1 MTKLSCG
8 PLWKEN
14 NKWENVGYVLYSFHD
29 WPHALYVV
37 SGVAGVS
44 RGAKQSPPL
53 GSGAAPRT
61 KFVFCANPLIG
72 GSAHGFVHGFA
83 HGFGVRWFS
92 APGI

>member
-29 WPHALYVV
+29 YWVWFLNFRGVV
-37 SGVAGVS
+37 CV
-44 RGAKQSPPL
+44 
-53 GSGAAPRT
+53 
-61 KFVFCANPLIG
+61 
-72 GSAHGFVHGFA
+72 HGFVHGFA

-92 APGI
+92 APGIL

>member
-1 MTKLSCG
+1 M
-8 PLWKEN
+8 
-14 NKWENVGYVLYSFHD
+14 LYSFHD
-29 WPHALYVV
+29 WPHALYVA
-37 SGVAGVS
+37 SGVAGGS

-53 GSGAAPRT
+53 GSP

-92 APGI
+92 APGIFVDPVKGTTIMS